1 MQDLINDFISKMKIT
16 DKKNKEEQKV
26 RRAERNKLREEKG
39 VD

>member
-16 DKKNKEEQKV
+16 DKKNKDEQKV

-39 VD
+39 LD